1 MAVYAS
7 TAEPGELA
15 RKIVEAIKRGAVA
28 TWEMTSG
35 HLRHADTRAHVNAP
49 GRERDAYF
57 KIVVTEGAVK
67 FALVASKRT
76 EPFDRATYAYHHG
89 RLTELL
95 LGQFSDVVTR
105 VQSTPFAG
113 FSGTNEAADH

>member
-1 MAVYAS
+1 MAVFVS
-7 TAEPGELA
+7 TAEPDELA
-15 RKIVEAIKRGAVA
+15 RKVVQAIKRGAVFS
-28 TWEMTSG
+28 WELTSG
-35 HLRHADTRAHVNAP
+35 HLRHADTRRAD
-49 GRERDAYF
+49 GRERDAFF

-67 FALVASKRT
+67 FALVAPKNT

-95 LGQFSDVVTR
+95 LGHFSDALTR

-113 FSGTNEAADH
+113 LANGAVDD